1 MDDYTIV
8 DIVPIPEAEIE
19 NVMTMSVDLDA
30 GVILF
35 VEVPAEVIW
44 EEIWSGTLQ
53 LSSYFCELELYSYL
67 YSFIVQGGYAC
78 DVRGPNLELSKKV

>member
-35 VEVPAEVIW
+35 VEVPAEVI
-44 EEIWSGTLQ
+44 
-53 LSSYFCELELYSYL
+53 
-67 YSFIVQGGYAC
+67 
-78 DVRGPNLELSKKV
+78 